1 MTRINVVH
9 PRELSNKHL
18 GGEYYEITRIFTMTR
33 NAQNRGKNKWNYNI
47 PPEYTLGT
55 GHMKFFSNKL
65 KYVLWRYNELAKEMI
80 SRGYDPSP
88 VHYKSLIKGI
98 DKHWFGD
105 YTPTDDAIQL
115 NLERIA
121 ERS

>member
-1 MTRINVVH
+1 M
-9 PRELSNKHL
+9 
-18 GGEYYEITRIFTMTR
+18 
-33 NAQNRGKNKWNYNI
+33 QGKNKWNYGI
-47 PPEYTLGT
+47 PSEYTLGT
-55 GHMKFFSNKL
+55 GHMKHFADKL

-88 VHYKSLIKGI
+88 VPYKDLIAGI

-105 YTPTDDAIQL
+105 YTPTDEAIKL
-115 NLERIA
+115 NQQRIE